1 MALAVWIRAA
11 LSRSDQW
18 CAELERVRAALV
30 VEPVSPSKIERML
43 DLAEAIEHVDPDRT
57 KALALYLA
65 AWREGHPGARSS
77 VLGLA
82 RELRAYMTLA
92 EVAIADHADTK
103 DPESLVTAGR
113 AYVDAGLFERA
124 VETYANAAAQHPSLA
139 TAIANAPRLVDVKVA
154 LAKSKFHKA
163 DPEREVDAC
172 MTRAQQAGDAGATW
186 YLCAARIA
194 RLATLERYRVILAL
208 AARQCPNDDEIA
220 RLFEDTL
227 LDSRN
232 AEDFLAYHRRRLEAV
247 QGEDAWVETV
257 RAAACELVSRNVHP
271 GLGLRML
278 RTSIEHAY
286 RARLAGG
293 MRRHIAAWELLVA
306 AAKGS
311 GSTVA
316 LAPLVADGLRAPLSP
331 DDAIYIARLGL
342 EIAWRDAKDTTAA
355 QPYAAALLDRVP
367 GHPLAAAFLG
377 ELMPAPPAEPVLPK
391 VTFRMPVIK
400 RDVSPIPAAPEPPP
414 DATTRAKR
422 MVVPVDV
429 VVELPT
435 GGFFSA
441 VLRDLSAS
449 GAFVTTKRALEVG
462 TVVSLEIRLP
472 SSRVLAEQNFRIDAR
487 IARRTELGCG
497 LAFIA
502 PPPELVAGITSL
514 VQEGS

>member
-18 CAELERVRAALV
+18 CVELERLRGALAA
-30 VEPVSPSKIERML
+30 EPAGPQKLERTL
-43 DLAEAIEHVDPDRT
+43 DLAEATEYVEPDRT

-65 AWREGHPGARSS
+65 AWREGHAGARSS
-77 VLGLA
+77 VLTLA

-103 DPESLVTAGR
+103 DPESLVAAGR

-124 VETYANAAAQHPSLA
+124 TETYVDAAARHPSLA
-139 TAIANAPRLVDVKVA
+139 GAIATAPRLVDVRVAVAKARFQKV
-154 LAKSKFHKA
+154 
-163 DPEREVDAC
+163 DPEREIDGC
-172 MTRAQQAGDAGATW
+172 MTRAQQAGDTAAPW
-186 YLCAARIA
+186 YLQAARMA
-194 RLATLERYRVILAL
+194 RFSKLERYAVILGL

-227 LDSRN
+227 LESRS
-232 AEDFLAYHRRRLEAV
+232 AEDFLGYHRRRLEAA
-247 QGEDAWVETV
+247 QGEDAWVECV

-286 RARLAGG
+286 NAKLGDG
-293 MRRHIAAWELLVA
+293 MRRHVAAWELLVA
-306 AAKGS
+306 AAKS
-311 GSTVA
+311 SSSMVS
-316 LAPLVADGLRAPLSP
+316 LAPLLADGLRAPLAP

-342 EIAWRDAKDTTAA
+342 EIAWRDAKDTIAA

-377 ELMPAPPAEPVLPK
+377 ELMPAPSPSAEPVMPK

-400 RDVSPIPAAPEPPP
+400 RDVSPIPAPPTPPP

-422 MVVPVDV
+422 MIVPVDV

-441 VLRDLSAS
+441 MLRDLSAS

-487 IARRTELGCG
+487 IARRTDLGCG

-502 PPPELVAGITSL
+502 PPPELIAGITAL
-514 VQEGS
+514 ID